1 MPVEICKDKQ
11 TQSRVEQIVS
21 NIKNLPT
28 PPIVFSQIQKVINK
42 ESSSAADV
50 ARILA
55 EDPSMSAKVLKM
67 TNSAFYG
74 LSREVDSVKQA
85 VMIIGFDAV
94 KNLVLSAS
102 VMGMFSGN
110 KLDPEFQESFWRHSL
125 ATALAGRLSAKT
137 IRSRGQMD
145 PDTAFSAGLLH
156 DIGKLVIACFMQDE
170 FLAIRDLME
179 EDQSM
184 SESAAE
190 LEVLGF
196 SHEQIGAALAQFW
209 NLSDGLVDAIAFHQ
223 TPQESG
229 LDYSMAYLI
238 YVANYVA
245 KKSFASTYVGK
256 PVVEISPKALA
267 YLDITGETIDE
278 LSDSLIAEYTR
289 AETFMSMAGI

>member
-1 MPVEICKDKQ
+1 MAVQISKDPQ

-28 PPIVFSQIQKVINK
+28 PPIVFNQIQKVINK

-50 ARILA
+50 AKILA
-55 EDPSMSAKVLKM
+55 EDPSMSVKVLKM

-102 VMGMFSGN
+102 VMGMFNGS
-110 KLDPEFQESFWRHSL
+110 KLDAEFQESFWRHSL
-125 ATALAGRLSAKT
+125 ATALAGRLAARS
-137 IRSRGQMD
+137 IRSRGMFD
-145 PDTAFSAGLLH
+145 ADTIFSAGLLH
-156 DIGKLVIACFMQDE
+156 DIGKLVVACFMQDE
-170 FLAIRDLME
+170 FLAIQQAMVD
-179 EDQSM
+179 DQSKD
-184 SESAAE
+184 ESTAE

-209 NLSDGLVDAIAFHQ
+209 NLSEGLVDAIAFHHEPHESQ
-223 TPQESG
+223 TEN
-229 LDYSMAYLI
+229 SMAYLVH
-238 YVANYVA
+238 VANHVA
-245 KKSFASTYVGK
+245 KKSFSSEYAGN
-256 PVVEISPKALA
+256 PRLELSPKILA
-267 YLDITGETIDE
+267 YLDITEESIED
-278 LSDSLIAEYTR
+278 LSTKLIAEYTQ